1 MKKLLVIG
9 SLNMDFVTNVP
20 HPLAVGE
27 TMLAQDLRLVP
38 GGKGA
43 NQAYAM
49 GRLGGCAAML
59 GAMCISGDITC
70 LSESQW
76 QAVDA
81 GLHFYRRVSEVIRR
95 GTTYRYGT
103 EAVYY
108 DAPVGWQ
115 AVVRRG
121 ENGET
126 LVVFHR
132 FGGEAPAEIVVPVPS
147 SSIVAVYD
155 TCGSVITAAD
165 GQLRWHPPANFSA
178 ASVLLR

>member
-1 MKKLLVIG
+1 MVRTAQEEDLQALAALRRARCGVTTADAAGWLRNVAGLDHILV
-9 SLNMDFVTNVP
+9 V
-20 HPLAVGE
+20 
-27 TMLAQDLRLVP
+27 Q
-38 GGKGA
+38 
-43 NQAYAM
+43 QA
-49 GRLGGCAAML
+49 GQPPAAML